1 MIRALRQEGMVAPFT
16 VPEAGLQALGARWA
30 EEGSL
35 GLGDPHG
42 RESSG
47 ERAESSGAGCQ

>member
-1 MIRALRQEGMVAPFT
+1 MVRALRREGMFAPVT
-16 VPEAGLQALGARWA
+16 APEVQPQALGARWA

-42 RESSG
+42 RSL
-47 ERAESSGAGCQ
+47 AK